1 MQLSVS
7 FVEALE
13 ALTIVLALAT
23 VRRGCPAGLEERER
37 RFSTAFVST
46 KNRTFMQQPSA

>member
-1 MQLSVS
+1 MQRSVS

-13 ALTIVLALAT
+13 ALIIVLAVAAF
-23 VRRGCPAGLEERER
+23 RCWRPARLEERER
-37 RFSTAFVST
+37 RFPTSFVST